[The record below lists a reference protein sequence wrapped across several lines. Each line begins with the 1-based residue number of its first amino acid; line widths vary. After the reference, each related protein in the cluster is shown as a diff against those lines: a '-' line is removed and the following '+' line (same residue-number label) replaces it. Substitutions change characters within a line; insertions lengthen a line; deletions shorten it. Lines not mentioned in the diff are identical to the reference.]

1 MSKEIRWS
9 QFLNDLSVLTPGK
22 VWLTNVKV
30 AETVDPTALA
40 VAPGTTGPAWGTT
53 DIGTITFEGKGYTHN
68 DVASWLK
75 ALASEKGVA
84 DPYFTN
90 STQEQIGTEDSVTFE
105 SQAVITEDPSPAGS
119 PTRRAADMTDTRKW
133 SALAA
138 VLVVAIFAAGWF
150 LLISPKRGDAADL
163 RGKAASKSQENARLQ
178 EQIAM
183 LQEQQKGLP
192 TQRAQLAAMR
202 AQIPTNPALP
212 SLIRDLTAAG
222 KKAGVSIDSMAPTL
236 PVALVAA
243 PSTTLAA
250 PTTTG
255 AAAGSTGSTAG
266 KKAATHAPVPTSTL
280 FKVPL
285 SLRSPAA
292 TSSWSSSSAS
302 SRRSAARS
310 WWPAS
315 S

>member
-1 MSKEIRWS
+1 
-9 QFLNDLSVLTPGK
+9 
-22 VWLTNVKV
+22 
-30 AETVDPTALA
+30 
-40 VAPGTTGPAWGTT
+40 
-53 DIGTITFEGKGYTHN
+53 
-68 DVASWLK
+68 
-75 ALASEKGVA
+75 
-84 DPYFTN
+84 
-90 STQEQIGTEDSVTFE
+90 
-105 SQAVITEDPSPAGS
+105 
-119 PTRRAADMTDTRKW
+119 MTDTRKW

-202 AQIPTNPALP
+202 TQIPTNPALP

-222 KKAGVSIDSMAPTL
+222 KKAGVSIDSMTPAL

-243 PSTTLAA
+243 PSTTLTA

-255 AAAGSTGSTAG
+255 AASGSTAG
-266 KKAATHAPVPTSTL
+266 KKKATVHAPVPTSTL

-285 SLRSPAA
+285 TLSVTGSYFELEQFVSKLE
-292 TSSWSSSSAS
+292 TV
-302 SRRSAARS
+302 RRSFLVAGFELTEARTLDAKEGDLTILIDGRVFLS
-310 WWPAS
+310 QPTPPTTTTPVVAPATTTGE
-315 S
+315 